1 MRWSGWGPRVTIL
14 PPEQQ
19 LGMVLALQV
28 LVDEVGQQLFQHIGG
43 ILQFALQ
50 HRHDERGHVAA
61 IAHGKAALRLQRAD
75 EGQQEHLVVDEL
87 SKELQAF
94 LHTLLPVARD
104 LQGRPRGAG
113 VLIASHN
120 GVRQAERQ
128 GCPKGLAV
136 HSVEPP
142 NSRSLMTG
150 HMADATKPLS
160 RARHYT
166 GCLPNPCHSPR
177 ARSLSPEAGRAS
189 SLVRS

>member
-1 MRWSGWGPRVTIL
+1 MIL

-19 LGMVLALQV
+19 LGVVLALQV
-28 LVDEVGQQLFQHIGG
+28 LVDEVSQQLLQHVGG
-43 ILQFALQ
+43 VLQFALQ
-50 HRHDERGHVAA
+50 HRHDERGHIAA

-104 LQGRPRGAG
+104 LRGRPRGAG

-128 GCPKGLAV
+128 GCPRGWLCTV
-136 HSVEPP
+136 WSLPTPIHSRQATWLMPPSLYLEPGTILGAYLTHVTAHEP
-142 NSRSLMTG
+142 G
-150 HMADATKPLS
+150 HCLQ
-160 RARHYT
+160 RQGERH
-166 GCLPNPCHSPR
+166 R
-177 ARSLSPEAGRAS
+177 
-189 SLVRS
+189 